1 MVIVHSYL
9 VVKYPFYDEANIG
22 WDSYKMRRAR
32 GSTPRALL
40 CDIMQQIICH
50 RHKTWDFKNET
61 AWMQSH
67 TYILLVNTTVA
78 SKKLKL

>member
-1 MVIVHSYL
+1 MLIVHSYL
-9 VVKYPFYDEANIG
+9 LRYYPCYNKANIG
-22 WDSYKMRRAR
+22 WDAYKMRRDR

-40 CDIMQQIICH
+40 CDIMQQIIFH
-50 RHKTWDFKNET
+50 RHKTWDFTNET